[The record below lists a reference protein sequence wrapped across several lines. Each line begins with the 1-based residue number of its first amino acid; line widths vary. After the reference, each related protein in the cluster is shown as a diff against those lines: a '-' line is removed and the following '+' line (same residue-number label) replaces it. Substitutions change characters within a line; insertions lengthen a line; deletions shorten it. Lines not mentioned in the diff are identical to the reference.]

1 MKKDFEKL
9 QDRLTCI
16 NINRER
22 ISKEF
27 IESYKEDFDIRFSH
41 ESTKMEGNTLSIF
54 EVKTLLVDNLSV
66 PGKALREIYEV
77 LNCKKAFEHIEK
89 CIDNKIPLSEEVIKD
104 IHELL
109 VDNIFSGG
117 IYRTSTVYISGAS
130 FVPPDW
136 TKLREEMHH
145 LVTDYEDK
153 KKDTDPIWLSSWLH
167 AEFVKIHPFP
177 DGNGRTARLLLN
189 FALMENAYLPIII
202 PTENRAIYYEAL
214 DNYAVSGE
222 LNPFIEIVYE
232 QEERELRKYE
242 KTLGIGVNSE

>member
-1 MKKDFEKL
+1 M
-9 QDRLTCI
+9 
-16 NINRER
+16 
-22 ISKEF
+22 
-27 IESYKEDFDIRFSH
+27 
-41 ESTKMEGNTLSIF
+41 
-54 EVKTLLVDNLSV
+54 

-153 KKDTDPIWLSSWLH
+153 KKDTDPIWLGVFDTAFHQTMPQH
-167 AEFVKIHPFP
+167 AFMYGVPY
-177 DGNGRTARLLLN
+177 G
-189 FALMENAYLPIII
+189 
-202 PTENRAIYYEAL
+202 YYEK
-214 DNYAVSGE
+214 YKVRRYGFHGTSHYFVSRRAAEMLGQ
-222 LNPFIEIVYE
+222 PIEKLKIITCHL
-232 QEERELRKYE
+232 QRDRKS
-242 KTLGIGVNSE
+242 VV

>member
-1 MKKDFEKL
+1 MIRDNRGLSASFLLQIKLFDSIIRQMIVITKKGYAMKKDFEKL
-9 QDRLTCI
+9 HDRLTCI
-16 NINRER
+16 NINHEK

-109 VDNIFSGG
+109 VNNIFRWGC
-117 IYRTSTVYISGAS
+117 
-130 FVPPDW
+130 P
-136 TKLREEMHH
+136 
-145 LVTDYEDK
+145 
-153 KKDTDPIWLSSWLH
+153 
-167 AEFVKIHPFP
+167 
-177 DGNGRTARLLLN
+177 
-189 FALMENAYLPIII
+189 
-202 PTENRAIYYEAL
+202 
-214 DNYAVSGE
+214 
-222 LNPFIEIVYE
+222 
-232 QEERELRKYE
+232 
-242 KTLGIGVNSE
+242 